1 MSHNANA
8 SDTMNKSV
16 GHFSKRDHLKEDEVG
31 ILHNAE
37 AFPCD
42 EALIYS
48 VKENSVKI
56 FPMRRRCVKSC
67 NDAEGKSNNDTQWK
81 STMKSSTPVGA
92 RNQLVD
98 LLSTITLHWNNLELC
113 ADTPHASD

>member
-1 MSHNANA
+1 MSHNTNA
-8 SDTMNKSV
+8 SDTINTNV
-16 GHFSKRDHLKEDEVG
+16 GHFSKRDPLKSDEVG

-48 VKENSVKI
+48 VKENSVKN

-67 NDAEGKSNNDTQWK
+67 NDVQGKSNNGTQ
-81 STMKSSTPVGA
+81 
-92 RNQLVD
+92 
-98 LLSTITLHWNNLELC
+98 
-113 ADTPHASD
+113 